1 MDYGG
6 IITPL
11 ITPVRKNNV
20 DYESLGF
27 LLDFLVENG
36 IEGVFPGS
44 STGAFTLF
52 SMKDHGSILEYVAKN
67 LKKNVIKLAGISRN
81 NIDETVELGRKA
93 MDLGYDGAVV
103 ITPYYLKFGQEDLY
117 NYYSS
122 IAENIDMDIFI
133 YNNPELSGNYIDAS
147 TISRLMVEYTNI
159 VGVKDSSG
167 DMRRFNLY
175 FTDLPGKVYIF
186 QGRDDLLL
194 PSVLMGA
201 SGGVCG
207 TSNFSTLIHE
217 VFVEKSLEKHFKI
230 VDAMKI
236 LRKYNNSVSYNYLF
250 LRLVRNMDTDDYARY
265 PYSPLK
271 KEEREDLENV
281 IRIFRT

>member
-1 MDYGG
+1 MNYGG

-52 SMKDHGSILEYVAKN
+52 SMKDHEKILEYVAKN

-93 MDLGYDGAVV
+93 VDLGYDGAVV

-117 NYYSS
+117 NYYSI
-122 IAENIDMDIFI
+122 IAENLDMDIFI

-147 TISRLMVEYTNI
+147 TISRLMVEYPNI

-167 DMRRFNLY
+167 DMRKFNLY
-175 FTDLPGKVYIF
+175 FTDLPGKVYVF

-207 TSNFSTLIHE
+207 TSNFSPLIHE
-217 VFVEKSLEKHFKI
+217 VFIEKSLEKHFKI

-250 LRLVRNMDTDDYARY
+250 LRLVRNIDTDDYAIY

-281 IRIFRT
+281 IRIFRV